1 MAFWTEKET
10 KPKNTSCIWEP
21 DLSVA
26 GPNYLHYSTVLPEEN
41 VAWQT
46 QKGPKDG
53 PGRIH
58 NWSSIS
64 AQRKHYVTPHERRSI
79 KSDIPGTPGMGWQ
92 SESPTIVCQFQAS
105 VTCSENSPEVDDS
118 MTKCDSGMVAAPVPP
133 PPCMPARTSVRCR
146 LQKSGNH
153 NLQRFL
159 LHLWLCKKPIPWL
172 IIKSPLNAHFGGQI
186 AENGTRQKKR
196 SACANYQEV
205 QILKTRGT
213 AAKSKQ
219 LVSLNWILL
228 VWLLVWLLDIVGYQ
242 VSKTQTNNIQQ
253 LKTCH
258 QWTSL
263 LPLTLNL
270 SRISVS
276 ATFAKTLGEWPFQ
289 LVS

>member
-1 MAFWTEKET
+1 MCYAM
-10 KPKNTSCIWEP
+10 
-21 DLSVA
+21 L
-26 GPNYLHYSTVLPEEN
+26 
-41 VAWQT
+41 
-46 QKGPKDG
+46 
-53 PGRIH
+53 
-58 NWSSIS
+58 
-64 AQRKHYVTPHERRSI
+64 
-79 KSDIPGTPGMGWQ
+79 
-92 SESPTIVCQFQAS
+92 
-105 VTCSENSPEVDDS
+105 
-118 MTKCDSGMVAAPVPP
+118 
-133 PPCMPARTSVRCR
+133 CR

-159 LHLWLCKKPIPWL
+159 LHVWLCPKKQIPWL
-172 IIKSPLNAHFGGQI
+172 IMKSPLNAHFGGQI

-196 SACANYQEV
+196 SACAKHQEV

-219 LVSLNWILL
+219 LVSLSWILL